1 MARQT
6 LAGSSVPSPAEILLA
21 EAGPIEAP
29 MPNGAAVAAILAA
42 AIGCAV
48 LGLIVPIAEAFTTV
62 KNLLNWWNPGG
73 PLVGKTSVAVIA
85 YFVSWFVLHRM
96 WKDRDVAFDTI
107 WKVSLVLLAMG
118 FIGTFPLFFELFTA
132 H

>member
-1 MARQT
+1 MARET
-6 LAGSSVPSPAEILLA
+6 LTPPPAPAPGALPLGED
-21 EAGPIEAP
+21 GTIETP

-48 LGLIVPIAEAFTTV
+48 LGLIIPISEALPAL
-62 KNLLNWWNPGG
+62 KNALNWWDPAG

-85 YFVSWFVLHRM
+85 YFVSWFILHRM
-96 WKDRDVAFDTI
+96 WKDREIVFDTI
-107 WKVSLVLLAMG
+107 WKVSLILLAIG
-118 FIGTFPLFFELFTA
+118 FIGTFPLVYELFTA

>member
-6 LAGSSVPSPAEILLA
+6 LDHPSAPSPDQLPLA
-21 EAGPIEAP
+21 ETGPIESP
-29 MPNGAAVAAILAA
+29 LPNGAAVAAILAA

-48 LGLIVPIAEAFTTV
+48 LGLIIPLAEAIV
-62 KNLLNWWNPGG
+62 PLKNALNWWNPAG
-73 PLVGKTSVAVIA
+73 PLVGKTTVPVIV
-85 YFVSWFVLHRM
+85 YFVSWFFMHRA

-107 WKVSLVLLAMG
+107 WKVSLVLLAIG

>member
-1 MARQT
+1 
-6 LAGSSVPSPAEILLA
+6 
-21 EAGPIEAP
+21 
-29 MPNGAAVAAILAA
+29 MPNGAAIAAILAA

-48 LGLIVPIAEAFTTV
+48 LGLIIPLAEAIIPL
-62 KNLLNWWNPGG
+62 KNALNWWNPGG
-73 PLVGKTSVAVIA
+73 PLVGKTSVSVIA

-96 WKDRDVAFDTI
+96 WKDRDIEFATI
-107 WKVSLVLLAMG
+107 WKVSLVLLAIG